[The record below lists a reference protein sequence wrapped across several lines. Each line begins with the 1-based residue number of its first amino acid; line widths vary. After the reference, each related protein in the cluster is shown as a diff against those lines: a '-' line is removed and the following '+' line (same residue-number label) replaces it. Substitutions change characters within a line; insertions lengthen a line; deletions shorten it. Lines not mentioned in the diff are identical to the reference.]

1 MWVWSCERM
10 HVCPHVNTR
19 DRDWWWAV
27 IINMF
32 LKALHPIHVPLAPC
46 NEAHCFE
53 SIHQSHSVERCWK
66 WTDAALPRWPNSPH
80 AGGGSCPVNTL
91 LHQYLSYEVTGSN
104 STWWALTVE
113 PMWVNRAA
121 GESQGCCFL
130 SDQNICSVV
139 TDRPIPS
146 PPQTALT
153 GLLSAGFVQPLHGPL
168 QCLETTQILRGPSP
182 GHSNKNNS
190 RGINLPL

>member
-80 AGGGSCPVNTL
+80 AGGGRARSIHFYTSI
-91 LHQYLSYEVTGSN
+91 YLMK
-104 STWWALTVE
+104 WPA
-113 PMWVNRAA
+113 
-121 GESQGCCFL
+121 
-130 SDQNICSVV
+130 
-139 TDRPIPS
+139 
-146 PPQTALT
+146 QTALDEHL
-153 GLLSAGFVQPLHGPL
+153 LLSLCESIEQRVNLRGVVFSPIKTFALWWQTDLFQALLKQHWQACCPPGLFSLCMDLCNVSRPHKSWGGPL
-168 QCLETTQILRGPSP
+168 RAIQTKTIAGV
-182 GHSNKNNS
+182 
-190 RGINLPL
+190 